1 MKRMKKKVVILGST
15 GSIGTQTLDVIR
27 HQGDIEVIGL
37 SANSQLDKIEE
48 QIMAFHPQMV
58 CMMSEDK
65 AKALRERLKNNGIQ
79 TEVVSGLSGL
89 VQVATLSEADVVV
102 TAVVGMIGLV
112 PTVEAIKAGKTIALA
127 NKETLV
133 TAGDLVM
140 GLAKEKNVPILPVD
154 SEHSAIFQSLQGN
167 RHESIDKL
175 ILTASGGPFRAFSKE
190 QLNEVTVEQALK
202 HPNWVMGSKIT
213 IDSATLMNKGLEVI
227 EAKHLFNVA
236 PSEIDVVVHK
246 ESIVHSMVAY
256 KDGSVIAQLGMPD
269 MRHPIAYALNYPERR
284 GADYIEK
291 LDLVK
296 ISQLSFE
303 APRMNDFPCL
313 QLAYDAL
320 EIGGTMTAVLN
331 ATNEEVVA
339 LFLNKQISFM
349 QIPEIIHRVMDQ
361 HISISKPDLEQIL
374 ECDKWA
380 RKYCREQVAKC
391 Y

>member
-1 MKRMKKKVVILGST
+1 MKKKIVILGST
-15 GSIGTQTLDVIR
+15 GSIGTQTLDVVSQ
-27 HQGDIEVIGL
+27 QGDIEVLGL
-37 SANSQLDKIEE
+37 TANLNIDLIEK
-48 QIMAFHPQMV
+48 QIESFHPQMV
-58 CMMSEDK
+58 CMMREDQ
-65 AKALRERLKNNGIQ
+65 AAILRNRLKEKGNA
-79 TEVVSGLSGL
+79 TEVVSGMEGL
-89 VQVATLSEADVVV
+89 VKVATLSEAEVVV

-140 GLAKEKNVPILPVD
+140 ELAKRYQVNILPVD

-167 RHESIDKL
+167 QHESIDKL
-175 ILTASGGPFRAFSKE
+175 ILTASGGPFRSFTKE
-190 QLNEVTVEQALK
+190 QLQSVTVEQALR

-227 EAKHLFNVA
+227 EAKHLFDVT
-236 PSEIDVVVHK
+236 PDKIDVVVHK

-256 KDGSVIAQLGMPD
+256 QDGSVIAQLGMPD

-284 GADYIEK
+284 QAPYIDK

-303 APRMNDFPCL
+303 APRKEDFPCL

-331 ATNEEVVA
+331 AANEEVVA
-339 LFLNKQISFM
+339 AFLNKQISFL
-349 QIPEIIHRVMDQ
+349 QIPEMIHRVMDK
-361 HISISKPDLEQIL
+361 HICISKPSFEQIL
-374 ECDKWA
+374 ECDEWA
-380 RKYCREQVAKC
+380 RKYCREQVTQC
-391 Y
+391 C

>member
-1 MKRMKKKVVILGST
+1 MKKKIVILGST
-15 GSIGTQTLDVIR
+15 GSIGTQTLDVVSQ
-27 HQGDIEVIGL
+27 QGDIEVLGL
-37 SANSQLDKIEE
+37 TANSNIDLIEE
-48 QIMAFHPQMV
+48 QIESFHPQVV
-58 CMMSEDK
+58 CIMRADQ
-65 AKALRERLKNNGIQ
+65 AAILRSRLKEKGKA
-79 TEVVSGLSGL
+79 TEVVSGMEGL
-89 VQVATLSEADVVV
+89 VKVATLSEAEVVV

-140 GLAKEKNVPILPVD
+140 ELAKRYQVNILPVD

-167 RHESIDKL
+167 QHESIDKL
-175 ILTASGGPFRAFSKE
+175 ILTASGGPFRSFTKE
-190 QLNEVTVEQALK
+190 QLQSVTVEQALK

-227 EAKHLFNVA
+227 EAKHLFDVT
-236 PSEIDVVVHK
+236 PDKIDVVVHK

-256 KDGSVIAQLGMPD
+256 QDGSVIAQLGMPD
-269 MRHPIAYALNYPERR
+269 MRHPITYALNYPERR
-284 GADYIEK
+284 QASYIEK

-303 APRMNDFPCL
+303 APRKENFPCL

-320 EIGGTMTAVLN
+320 EMGGTMTAVLN
-331 ATNEEVVA
+331 AANEEVVA
-339 LFLNKQISFM
+339 AFLNKQISFL
-349 QIPEIIHRVMDQ
+349 QIPEMIHRVMDK
-361 HISISKPDLEQIL
+361 HICISKPSLEQIL
-374 ECDKWA
+374 ECDEWA
-380 RKYCREQVAKC
+380 RKYCREQVTQC

>member
-1 MKRMKKKVVILGST
+1 MKKKVVILGST

-37 SANSQLDKIEE
+37 SANSQIDKIEE
-48 QIMAFHPQMV
+48 QIMAFHPQIV

-65 AKALRERLKNNGIQ
+65 AKALRERLKNKGIQ
-79 TEVVSGLSGL
+79 TEVVSGIEGL
-89 VQVATLSEADVVV
+89 IQVATLSEADMVV

-167 RHESIDKL
+167 THESIEKL
-175 ILTASGGPFRAFSKE
+175 ILTASGGPFRTFSKE
-190 QLNEVTVEQALK
+190 QLNRVTVEQALK

-303 APRMNDFPCL
+303 APRIEDFPCL

-331 ATNEEVVA
+331 AANEEVVA
-339 LFLNKQISFM
+339 SFLNKHVSFM